1 MDAMRGAPARR
12 NEICVGESFGIKHS
26 RHSSAVFTRQTGL
39 GIAFAFLALSLSSTM
54 LHEQRVDV
62 ASSNVPQ
69 PKKPVVLAR
78 TRRQSVAMP
87 KKARLWM
94 PQLAQSEKLDLIERM
109 GDGSLSQA
117 SYFDISLDL
126 NQDAPG
132 STTTEAQATG
142 EGKGGDKPPFD
153 LVLNDAVNAGKL
165 SQNPGLGYAADE
177 PRVKPLAVQAV
188 NMSVAPPVGAA
199 LAVKRLVALPM
210 KEEPLRDIK
219 GAMGVTEQEFARL
232 AEGLGSDLVRKGEE
246 LDLIIGQYPAHPD
259 VTEIL
264 FARHVSTDGLERILA
279 RCDDG
284 HFQIVANRTPYDR
297 MVAEAL
303 ALEAKE
309 ARALIA
315 EGLPKDV
322 SALQDAAADY
332 PKLIAHLSQ
341 KKVPAKVSL
350 QIIQL
355 LRANGIHWSRED
367 DLPQLDFVFR
377 KTEQG
382 EQELVSATLK
392 GSNGRDRH
400 FYRYVSDSGKPEFFD
415 DAGRSASK
423 LLMHK
428 PVSAGQLGDGFG
440 WRVHPILQTR
450 KFHNGVDYRAPMGSP
465 IVAAGDGVVVKISSE
480 SGYGKYI
487 RIQHDGGYTTTY
499 AHIEGTPKGLD
510 VGDHVAQGQVIAYVG
525 STGLSTGPHLYYEL
539 RVGETYKDPT
549 KAQIPAGTTLRG
561 KALAEF
567 RQQMDRVETIAHT
580 IKTNA
585 TTAVKSVSTALS
597 SAGKSE

>member
-1 MDAMRGAPARR
+1 MNVMRSAPARR
-12 NEICVGESFGIKHS
+12 KEICVGESFGMRHS
-26 RHSSAVFTRQTGL
+26 RNSYAKFVRQTGL
-39 GIAFAFLALSLSSTM
+39 GMVATALALALSSTM
-54 LHEQRVDV
+54 LLEPRVDV
-62 ASSNVPQ
+62 ASTHAPQ
-69 PKKPVVLAR
+69 PKKLVVLAR

-87 KKARLWM
+87 RQARLWM
-94 PQLAQSEKLDLIERM
+94 PQLEQSEKLNLIERM

-126 NQDAPG
+126 KRDTTDSASLEVQTGQQDIH
-132 STTTEAQATG
+132 
-142 EGKGGDKPPFD
+142 PFD
-153 LVLNDAVNAGKL
+153 LVLNDAMDAHNRAHI
-165 SQNPGLGYAADE
+165 SGLGYASDQ
-177 PRVKPLAVQAV
+177 VKPL
-188 NMSVAPPVGAA
+188 NMSVAPPVGTA
-199 LAVKRLVALPM
+199 LAVKRLVTLPVR
-210 KEEPLRDIK
+210 EERLRDIK
-219 GAMGVTEQEFARL
+219 GAMGVSEQEFANL
-232 AEGLGSDLVRKGEE
+232 ASGLGSDLVRKGEE
-246 LDLIIGQYPAHPD
+246 LDLITGQYPSHPHA
-259 VTEIL
+259 TEIL
-264 FARHVSTDGLERILA
+264 FARHVSAEGHERILA

-284 HFQIVANRTPYDR
+284 HFQIVADRRPYDR

-309 ARALIA
+309 VRVLIA

-332 PKLIAHLSQ
+332 PKLVQHLMQ

-355 LRANGIHWSRED
+355 LRTNGIRWSQKD

-382 EQELVSATLK
+382 EQELVSVTLK

-423 LLMHK
+423 PLMHK
-428 PVSAGQLGDGFG
+428 PVAAGKLGDGFG
-440 WRVHPILQTR
+440 WRVHPILRTR

-480 SGYGKYI
+480 TGYGKYI
-487 RIQHDGGYTTTY
+487 RIQHEGGYTTTY
-499 AHIEGTPKGLD
+499 AHIEDTPKGLG
-510 VGDHVAQGQVIAYVG
+510 VGDHVGQGQVIAYVG

-539 RVGETYKDPT
+539 RVGDTYKDPT

-561 KALAEF
+561 RALDEF

-580 IKTNA
+580 IKAST
-585 TTAVKSVSTALS
+585 TTAAQSVSSALS
-597 SAGKSE
+597 SASGQ